1 MKRAFVIAVCFSI
14 LYAGAVWAYAGCE
27 NLFTASAGHD
37 HGDSTVGHRHD
48 SAHDHQPADADAG
61 RIHCPNLFGEFLV
74 GPRISIDPNSRV
86 SVSVGYESFRC
97 SPLVQGLGAS
107 ASRFDL
113 GPPGPI
119 VSAHNSRHLLLSVI
133 RI

>member
-1 MKRAFVIAVCFSI
+1 MKRTFAIAVCFSV
-14 LYAGAVWAYAGCE
+14 LYAGVVWALNGCDS
-27 NLFTASAGHD
+27 LAFAATGHG
-37 HGDSTVGHRHD
+37 HSDSSLGHHHD
-48 SAHDHQPADADAG
+48 SDKDHQPVDSDQG
-61 RIHCPNLFGEFLV
+61 KIHCPNLFGKFLV
-74 GPRISIDPNSRV
+74 GSRISIDSNPRG
-86 SVSVGYESFRC
+86 SVTVGYESFLRL
-97 SPLVQGLGAS
+97 PLVQGLS

>member
-1 MKRAFVIAVCFSI
+1 MKRTFAIAVCFSV
-14 LYAGAVWAYAGCE
+14 LYAGVVWALNGCDS
-27 NLFTASAGHD
+27 LAFAATGHG
-37 HGDSTVGHRHD
+37 HSDSSLGHHHD
-48 SAHDHQPADADAG
+48 SDKDHQPVDSDPG
-61 RIHCPNLFGEFLV
+61 KIHCPNLFGEFLV
-74 GPRISIDPNSRV
+74 GSRISIDPNPRV

-97 SPLVQGLGAS
+97 SPLVQGLS

-119 VSAHNSRHLLLSVI
+119 VSAPNSRHLLLSVI

>member
-1 MKRAFVIAVCFSI
+1 MKRAFAIAVCFSI

-27 NLFTASAGHD
+27 SLITASAGHD
-37 HGDSTVGHRHD
+37 HGDTSSESHHG
-48 SAHDHQPADADAG
+48 DASVPQHSDPG
-61 RIHCPNLFGEFLV
+61 KIHCPNLFGEFLV
-74 GPRISIDPNSRV
+74 GSRISIDPNPRV

-97 SPLVQGLGAS
+97 SPLVQELG
-107 ASRFDL
+107 ASRFDP

-119 VSAHNSRHLLLSVI
+119 VSAHISRQVLLSVI